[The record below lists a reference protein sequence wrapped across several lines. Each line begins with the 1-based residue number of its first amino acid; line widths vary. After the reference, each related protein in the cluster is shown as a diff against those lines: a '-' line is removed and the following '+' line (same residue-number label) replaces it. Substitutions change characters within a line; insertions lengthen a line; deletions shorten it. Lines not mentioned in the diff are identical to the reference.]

1 MCKVTPI
8 RGLRQGDPLSPYLFL
23 MVADVFSVLMQ
34 KVVVNNSIG
43 GVRMK
48 KRCPI
53 ISHLLFADDS
63 LVFLEAVPQ
72 SCLNFMDLISV
83 FSEASGLFLNVQ
95 KSSVFFSPNTKVK
108 DEIKGILGMEEMER
122 TAKYLDLPI
131 CWGKSKKESLG
142 YLRDRIMRKA

>member
-1 MCKVTPI
+1 MCEVI
-8 RGLRQGDPLSPYLFL
+8 RSRGLRQGDPLSLYLFL
-23 MVADVFSVLMQ
+23 MVADVFSVLIQ
-34 KVVVNNSIG
+34 KAVVNNSIG

-48 KRCPI
+48 KRCLI
-53 ISHLLFADDS
+53 MSHLLFADNS
-63 LVFLEAVPQ
+63 LVFLEAIPQ

-95 KSSVFFSPNTKVK
+95 KSSVFFSPNAKVDVM

-131 CWGKSKKESLG
+131 C
-142 YLRDRIMRKA
+142 